1 MRERAGL
8 VDMSFMSKF
17 AVAGRDAE
25 RVLQRLS
32 TADVSAGITYTQW
45 LRDSTGTLEA
55 DLTVTRLPARWADAT
70 GLAPRFGD
78 ADAADPFLV
87 VATDTAHRH
96 ASALLR
102 REIRDDEVVAFADV
116 TGGLAQLAL
125 QGPRSRDILRAAVS
139 GAGDGDVVAD
149 LPFRGVATV
158 TVGYCAQVL
167 IARITYVGEL
177 GFELFV
183 PAEHAVDVYD
193 VLTAAGADFGLAP
206 AGLKALSGLRLEKG
220 YRDFGHD
227 VDNCDTPYDVGLG
240 FTCDFSKEFNGRAKC
255 LEHKA
260 APRRRRLVSV
270 ALDDPTVFAHHGEVV
285 YRDGAVVGD
294 VRAASYGHAVG
305 GAVGLAMVAPGG
317 GAAATK
323 KWIDGGDWAVDVA
336 GTMVPARATLG
347 PLYDPKGLKIKG

>member
-1 MRERAGL
+1 
-8 VDMSFMSKF
+8 
-17 AVAGRDAE
+17 
-25 RVLQRLS
+25 
-32 TADVSAGITYTQW
+32 
-45 LRDSTGTLEA
+45 
-55 DLTVTRLPARWADAT
+55 
-70 GLAPRFGD
+70 
-78 ADAADPFLV
+78 
-87 VATDTAHRH
+87 
-96 ASALLR
+96 
-102 REIRDDEVVAFADV
+102 
-116 TGGLAQLAL
+116 
-125 QGPRSRDILRAAVS
+125 
-139 GAGDGDVVAD
+139 
-149 LPFRGVATV
+149 
-158 TVGYCAQVL
+158 
-167 IARITYVGEL
+167 
-177 GFELFV
+177 
-183 PAEHAVDVYD
+183 
-193 VLTAAGADFGLAP
+193 
-206 AGLKALSGLRLEKG
+206 LEKG

-240 FTCDFSKEFNGRAKC
+240 FTCDFSKEFNGKAKC